1 METGYYDN
9 GDFRPR
15 LTYGKNDNRSAT
27 NSFTF
32 SQDPEHTTDEILSAA
47 DNLSSLI
54 PEENIVNTIA
64 RNSLQKGDN
73 FNVGGSAMVNRRLG
87 KPGRNITFRGSYNY
101 TNSSSEQFSVSET
114 DYYQKTE
121 EERLEILNR
130 YISTPTLNYNYGAR
144 FTYSEPIFKGGF
156 LQFSYY
162 FQYKAFKE

>member
-1 METGYYDN
+1 
-9 GDFRPR
+9 
-15 LTYGKNDNRSAT
+15 
-27 NSFTF
+27 
-32 SQDPEHTTDEILSAA
+32 
-47 DNLSSLI
+47 
-54 PEENIVNTIA
+54 
-64 RNSLQKGDN
+64 
-73 FNVGGSAMVNRRLG
+73 MVNRRLV

-162 FQYKAFKE
+162 FQYKRSKSDNSTYTMPNDWEIAQGYGGDKSHT

>member
-1 METGYYDN
+1 M
-9 GDFRPR
+9 
-15 LTYGKNDNRSAT
+15 
-27 NSFTF
+27 
-32 SQDPEHTTDEILSAA
+32 SAA

-121 EERLEILNR
+121 EERWK
-130 YISTPTLNYNYGAR
+130 
-144 FTYSEPIFKGGF
+144 F
-156 LQFSYY
+156 
-162 FQYKAFKE
+162 

>member
-87 KPGRNITFRGSYNY
+87 NRDVILLSVAPIITR
-101 TNSSSEQFSVSET
+101 TVRVNSSRCLKRTITRKQRRNGWKF
-114 DYYQKTE
+114 
-121 EERLEILNR
+121 
-130 YISTPTLNYNYGAR
+130 
-144 FTYSEPIFKGGF
+144 
-156 LQFSYY
+156 
-162 FQYKAFKE
+162 